1 MEEAPN
7 RIDSWQR
14 EIGGEDL
21 AFMMHEGGDN
31 YIGVSGNGNSVM
43 LLESAC

>member
-21 AFMMHEGGDN
+21 TFMMHKEER
-31 YIGVSGNGNSVM
+31 IV
-43 LLESAC
+43 